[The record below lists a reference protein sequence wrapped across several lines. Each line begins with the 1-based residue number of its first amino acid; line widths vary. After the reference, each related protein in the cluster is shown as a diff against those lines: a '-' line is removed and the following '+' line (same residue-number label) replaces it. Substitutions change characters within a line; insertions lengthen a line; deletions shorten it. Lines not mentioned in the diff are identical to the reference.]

1 MRRSCALRDWGWREQ
16 TYLQHV
22 TNDLGGFRL
31 AIVVAL
37 DDPRQEL
44 TCVDGA
50 EWMDGSL
57 T

>member
-1 MRRSCALRDWGWREQ
+1 
-16 TYLQHV
+16 V